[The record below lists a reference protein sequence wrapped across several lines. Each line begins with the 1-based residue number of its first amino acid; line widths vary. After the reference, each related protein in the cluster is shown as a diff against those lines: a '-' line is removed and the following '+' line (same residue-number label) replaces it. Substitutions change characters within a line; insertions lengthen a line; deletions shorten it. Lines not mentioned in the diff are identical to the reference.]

1 MNITDNN
8 GRIKSGLRAD
18 IMRKSMENKN
28 LLNTKGS
35 LYVGTGEKETI
46 SLNNNETVDIYKTKA
61 FPLGSPNT
69 VLTTSRFGELSYEK
83 IIPDMLDNTSGNYNI
98 VAANAI
104 DADSATE
111 AQYASSDRS
120 KGTIDTRLTNIESKI
135 EEFIKQT
142 FLPQQ
147 VVIPIYHNDTIIS
160 GASVTLLTNSFIQG
174 DKAVARLKIKFPD
187 ITDASIF
194 DPRSFGDWNGTK
206 DSVPAA
212 YKPTSDIIFY
222 IPTGYVNPQAEE
234 AGEIPNVIGTW
245 CVKLDTQGKFTFAIE
260 GVFRRTKYASI
271 DSSEVTITNGYIRQ
285 V

>member
-46 SLNNNETVDIYKTKA
+46 SLGNNETVDIYKTKA
-61 FPLGSPNT
+61 FPLGSPDT
-69 VLTTSRFGELSYEK
+69 ILTISRFGELSYEK
-83 IIPDMLDNTSGNYNI
+83 IIPDMLANTSGNYNI
-98 VAANAI
+98 VATNAI

-111 AQYASSDRS
+111 AQYASSDKS
-120 KGTIDTRLTNIESKI
+120 KGTIDTRLTNIDSKI

-147 VVIPIYHNDTIIS
+147 VVIPIYHNDTKIS

-174 DKAVARLKIKFPD
+174 DKAVVRLKIKFPD
-187 ITDASIF
+187 ITDTSIF
-194 DPRSFGDWNGTK
+194 DPGRWDWTVTK
-206 DSVPAA
+206 NSIPTV
-212 YKPTSDIIFY
+212 YKPASDIIFY
-222 IPTGYVNPQAEE
+222 IPTGYISPRDSSKASSVVGA
-234 AGEIPNVIGTW
+234 W
-245 CVKLDTQGKFTFAIE
+245 YVKLDTQGIFTFE
-260 GVFRRTKYASI
+260 VVGRFRSTKYMSI
-271 DSSEVTITNGYIRQ
+271 ESSEYIITNGYVRQ

>member
-46 SLNNNETVDIYKTKA
+46 SLGNNETVDIYKTKA

-104 DADSATE
+104 DADNATE

-135 EEFIKQT
+135 EDFIKQT

-147 VVIPIYHNDTIIS
+147 VVIPIYHNDTRIS

-174 DKAVARLKIKFPD
+174 DKAIVRLKIKFPN
-187 ITDASIF
+187 ITDTSIF
-194 DPRSFGDWNGTK
+194 DPGSWDWTGTTN
-206 DSVPAA
+206 SVPTA

-222 IPTGYVNPQAEE
+222 IPTGYISPRE
-234 AGEIPNVIGTW
+234 AGETSVVGAW
-245 CVKLDTQGKFTFAIE
+245 YVKLDTQGVFTFE
-260 GVFRRTKYASI
+260 VVGRFRNTEYMSI
-271 DSSEVTITNGYIRQ
+271 DSSEVTITNGYVRQ